1 MRNIPLVIFS
11 LLFPFCLSGQL
22 SERLDVSGY
31 FQGNPVF
38 INADLPPPLTRSNW
52 MEYRLQNRLNIRLD
66 VSESVQF
73 YWQMRTRAFFGDLVR
88 ELPGYAS
95 GIDVDDGLVNMSWMV
110 ASREKWVL
118 HYIPDRLY
126 FRYTADDW
134 DVRIGRQRVNWG
146 INTIT
151 NPNDIFNIY
160 SFYDF
165 DYRER
170 PGSDAIRVQRYL
182 GISERVEF
190 AASPS
195 RNFRNSIF
203 AGLYGFNWG
212 NYDIQ
217 VIGGYY
223 RNRLALGG
231 GWAGSI
237 EGAGF
242 KGELMYYADFE
253 KENGNRATNFVA
265 AISGDYMFASGLF
278 VTTEFL
284 FNADGGLDQL
294 LLIAEDFAPDNP
306 SLSKYQ
312 IAMQLTYPVHPLVDL
327 IFATIYYPDE
337 AAVFLSP
344 GVSWSVIEN
353 LDIQLLGQAFVGR
366 SDSVLSNAAN
376 LVTASVR
383 YSY

>member
-1 MRNIPLVIFS
+1 MGRIVLVIFS
-11 LLFPFCLSGQL
+11 LLFPFCLFGQL
-22 SERLDVSGY
+22 SERLDISGY

-38 INADLPPPLTRSNW
+38 INADLPPPVTKSNW
-52 MEYRLQNRLNIRLD
+52 MEYRLQNRLNIRMD
-66 VSESVQF
+66 VSESVRF
-73 YWQMRTRAFFGDLVR
+73 HWQMRTRAFFGDLVR
-88 ELPGYAS
+88 ELPGYAD
-95 GIDVDDGLVNMSWMV
+95 GIDMDDGLVDMSWMV
-110 ASREKWVL
+110 ASRDKWLL

-170 PGSDAIRVQRYL
+170 PGSDAIRVQRYF
-182 GISERVEF
+182 GVSERIEF
-190 AASPS
+190 AASPA

-203 AGLYGFNWG
+203 AALYGFDWG
-212 NYDIQ
+212 DYDMQ

-223 RNRLALGG
+223 RNRLAAGG
-231 GWAGSI
+231 GWAGNI

-253 KENGNRATNFVA
+253 KDNGDRATNLVVA
-265 AISGDYMFASGLF
+265 VSGDYMFESGLF

-284 FNADGGLDQL
+284 FNADGGMDQL
-294 LLIAEDFAPDNP
+294 TLIAEDFAPDNP

-312 IAMQLTYPVHPLVDL
+312 VSTQLTYPVNPLLDL
-327 IFATIYYPDE
+327 IFAAIYYPDE
-337 AAVFLSP
+337 DAVFLSP
-344 GVSWSVIEN
+344 GINWSVIEN
-353 LDIQLLGQAFVGR
+353 LDVQLIGQAFTGR
-366 SDSVLSNAAN
+366 SDSALSNAAN